1 MASTVQSDPSR
12 FRQRSVRRRVI
23 VVGCWSALALAIV
36 GPCLAAG
43 LVVAFRQDLPNLA
56 HLGEYQPRVATILY
70 TDQGEPFHAFFE
82 ERRILVPLARI
93 PAHLIQAVLA
103 VEDAQFYEHRG
114 VSPRAIVRALV
125 ANAFAGRKAQ
135 GGSTI
140 TQQLARRLFL
150 TPEKSFARKIRE
162 ALLALEIESHYSK
175 ERILELYLNEMYFGH
190 GAYGVEAAAQTYFQ
204 KSVGDLSLAEAAMLA
219 GLPSAPNRFSPI
231 VDPQRARRRR
241 DHVLTRMV
249 DRQFITRDQAEAA
262 ALTPFDETRFTRATT
277 VAPYFVEHVRQHLE
291 KTYGAYA
298 LYNSGLKVYTTLNLR
313 LQRAADEALVGGL
326 RILDKRHG
334 YRRVGRSEATGGRIG
349 LYTPKRGEVLSG
361 TVRRVNSSSLDVQ
374 LGRFHGEIPF
384 RTMKWTRLANPAA
397 VFKEGGSIRVHVLSV
412 DEANKTLGLALEQD
426 PELEGAFLALNPR
439 DGSIQAMIGG
449 YDFERSKFNRAT
461 QAKRQPGSAF
471 KPVVYAAAFDN
482 GFTPSTIIDDSP
494 ISFETTIDGEEVEW
508 APQNFDRQFHGPT
521 TLRRALENSVNVV
534 AVKLLDVVGVGRVI
548 EMARQ
553 IGIKSPLR
561 RELALALGVSE
572 VTPLELVSAFGV
584 FVNGGVRA
592 EPFAIRAVTDSQGN
606 ILEQHVPD
614 VRQVMRPETAFLVV
628 NMMKGVIQRGTGAR
642 AKVLQRPLAGKT
654 GTSAD
659 ATDVWFVGGT
669 PSLVAGI
676 WLGYD
681 LKRSLGPVE
690 TGSRLALP
698 LWIAF
703 MKKALAGTEPQDFQ
717 EPDGVVAIPVD
728 LDTGRPAPFGA
739 SGAITEYFVKGTE
752 PDGMLPAATLDVT
765 DG

>member
-1 MASTVQSDPSR
+1 M
-12 FRQRSVRRRVI
+12 
-23 VVGCWSALALAIV
+23 IV
-36 GPCLAAG
+36 GLCLAAG

-56 HLGEYQPRVATILY
+56 QLGEYQPRVATILY
-70 TDQGEPFHAFFE
+70 TDQGETFHAFFE

-93 PAHLIQAVLA
+93 PAQLIQAVLA

-125 ANAFAGRKAQ
+125 ANVFAGRKAQ

-150 TPEKSFARKIRE
+150 TPEKSFARKIRG

-241 DHVLTRMV
+241 DHVLTQMV
-249 DRQFITRDQAEAA
+249 DRQFITRDQAAA
-262 ALTPFDETRFTRATT
+262 ATLTPFDETRFTRATT

-298 LYNSGLKVYTTLNLR
+298 LYNSGLKVYTTLNPT
-313 LQRAADEALVGGL
+313 LQRAAKEALVGGL
-326 RILDKRHG
+326 RTLEKRRG
-334 YRRVGRSEATGGRIG
+334 YRRVGRSEATRGRIG

-361 TVRRVNSSSLDVQ
+361 AVRKVNSTSLDVQ
-374 LGRFHGEIPF
+374 VGRFRGEIPF
-384 RTMKWTRLANPAA
+384 RTIKWTRLADPAA
-397 VFKEGGSIRVHVLSV
+397 AFTEGGSVRVHVLSV
-412 DEANKTLGLALEQD
+412 DEANKTVGLALEQD
-426 PELEGAFLALNPR
+426 PELEGAFLALNLR
-439 DGSIQAMIGG
+439 HGSIQAMIGG

-471 KPVVYAAAFDN
+471 KPVIYAAAFDT
-482 GFTPSTIIDDSP
+482 GFTPSTIFDDSP

-553 IGIKSPLR
+553 LGIRSPLR

-584 FVNGGVRA
+584 FANGGVRA
-592 EPFAIRAVTDSQGN
+592 EPFAIRAVGDSQGH
-606 ILEQHVPD
+606 ILEQHAPD
-614 VRQVMRPETAFLVV
+614 LRQVMRPEAAFVMV
-628 NMMKGVIQRGTGAR
+628 NVMKGVIQRGTGVR

-698 LWIAF
+698 IWIAF
-703 MKKALAGTEPQDFQ
+703 MKKALAGTEP
-717 EPDGVVAIPVD
+717 G
-728 LDTGRPAPFGA
+728 LPAPFGA
-739 SGAITEYFVKGTE
+739 SEAITEYFVKGTE
-752 PDGMLPAATLDVT
+752 PDEMLRMPTPPVT
-765 DG
+765 GG

>member
-1 MASTVQSDPSR
+1 M
-12 FRQRSVRRRVI
+12 
-23 VVGCWSALALAIV
+23 IV
-36 GPCLAAG
+36 GLCLAAG

-56 HLGEYQPRVATILY
+56 QLGEYQLRVATILY

-125 ANAFAGRKAQ
+125 ANVFAGRKAQ

-162 ALLALEIESHYSK
+162 GLLALEIESHYSK

-241 DHVLTRMV
+241 DHVLTQMV
-249 DRQFITRDQAEAA
+249 DRQFITRDQAAA
-262 ALTPFDETRFTRATT
+262 ATLTPFDETRFTRATT

-298 LYNSGLKVYTTLNLR
+298 LYNSGLKVYTTLNPT
-313 LQRAADEALVGGL
+313 LQRAAEEALVGGL
-326 RILDKRHG
+326 RTLEKRRG
-334 YRRVGRSEATGGRIG
+334 YRRVGRSEATRGRIG

-361 TVRRVNSSSLDVQ
+361 AVRKVNSTSLDVQ
-374 LGRFHGEIPF
+374 VGRFRGEIPF
-384 RTMKWTRLANPAA
+384 RTIKWTRLADPAA
-397 VFKEGGSIRVHVLSV
+397 AFTEGGSVRVHVLSV
-412 DEANKTLGLALEQD
+412 DEANKTVGLALEQD

-471 KPVVYAAAFDN
+471 KPVIYAAAFDN

-534 AVKLLDVVGVGRVI
+534 AVKLLDVVGVGRAI

-553 IGIKSPLR
+553 LGFRSPLR

-584 FVNGGVRA
+584 FANGGVRA
-592 EPFAIRAVTDSQGN
+592 EPFAIRAVGDSQGH
-606 ILEQHVPD
+606 ILEQHAPD
-614 VRQVMRPETAFLVV
+614 LRQVMRPEAAFVMV
-628 NMMKGVIQRGTGAR
+628 NVMKGVIQRGTGVR

-698 LWIAF
+698 IWIAF
-703 MKKALAGTEPQDFQ
+703 MKKALAGTEPQDCQ
-717 EPDGVVAIPVD
+717 EPEGVVAMPVY
-728 LDTGRPAPFGA
+728 LDTGLPAPFGA
-739 SGAITEYFVKGTE
+739 SEAITEYFVKGTE
-752 PDGMLPAATLDVT
+752 PDEMLRMPTPPVT
-765 DG
+765 GG